1 MKQVNFITA
10 GNKKVSIQISTPT
23 IDDIAVK
30 PVIILVIE
38 EDGEPDNTLHLSAIA
53 ASELSDQLLKQS
65 RKLALL
71 LSNN

>member
-38 EDGEPDNTLHLSAIA
+38 EDGEPDNIVYLSAV
-53 ASELSDQLLKQS
+53 ASLELSDQLLKQI